1 MAVRADV
8 FFQIFFETLHSLL
21 VLDLGKG
28 ILHGINR
35 AVISKVHLRGFQ
47 RVRIDIVDV
56 MLFQLAVVNNFLFLR
71 REVAERH
78 VGPHAHRPHDILHQ
92 RPHERSP
99 DDHCT
104 FVDCPGIIR
113 HQCSLVHGLND
124 ACSAAGLAGTG
135 TVKGQLLGS
144 GAVEFRPTDRAGDFL
159 HSRNRKRR
167 RAVMPVGAAMT
178 RNPGKHQPQ
187 AVQQL
192 RKCPERTADAGH
204 SRSLAQRKRRR
215 YVPNLLHIRP
225 FRLRH
230 PPARI
235 SGERFQ
241 ISAGSLRMQHAKCK
255 RGFSR
260 AGDTGNRYDFM
271 QRNIYIYIFQVMNL
285 CVAYLD
291 ILLLTA

>member
-1 MAVRADV
+1 
-8 FFQIFFETLHSLL
+8 
-21 VLDLGKG
+21 
-28 ILHGINR
+28 
-35 AVISKVHLRGFQ
+35 
-47 RVRIDIVDV
+47 
-56 MLFQLAVVNNFLFLR
+56 
-71 REVAERH
+71 
-78 VGPHAHRPHDILHQ
+78 
-92 RPHERSP
+92 
-99 DDHCT
+99 
-104 FVDCPGIIR
+104 
-113 HQCSLVHGLND
+113 
-124 ACSAAGLAGTG
+124 
-135 TVKGQLLGS
+135 
-144 GAVEFRPTDRAGDFL
+144 
-159 HSRNRKRR
+159 
-167 RAVMPVGAAMT
+167 MT

-215 YVPNLLHIRP
+215 YVPDLLHIRP

-241 ISAGSLRMQHAKCK
+241 ISAGSLRMQHTKCK

-285 CVAYLD
+285 CTAYLD
-291 ILLLTA
+291 ISRQHLFLSDFTGHNSYLFSVHFLVDSGPFMMVASLLVFISYCISYLYQVRRFF